1 MVAAGQSKTDVA
13 RHFGVSRTTLYKV
26 LTDGQNA

>member
-1 MVAAGQSKTDVA
+1 VA

-26 LTDGQNA
+26 LTDGQSA

>member
-13 RHFGVSRTTLYKV
+13 QHFGVSRATLYKV
-26 LTDGQNA
+26 LTGGQNA